1 MPSVAVEKPT
11 LIVTVV
17 YLRNPKQ
24 LAAIAA
30 AEQWQTMHPFLA
42 PSCQFRGPTFIPR
55 QGDPTTMPTL
65 VLPPTSKSQLQKSRP
80 SHPIPLPIISREK
93 SMRKFP
99 RPATTRRPLFFLERA
114 KYSKKTLINGAAA
127 QPQPPGVRALRLV
140 CAHAVLLRTC
150 LLKAPCA
157 CSCLQLARRRG
168 RRRLAQGI
176 SARAEQYSVQIQ
188 VLDLIEVDVSSL
200 PPSSVFISST
210 TRLLSSANEK
220 DS

>member
-1 MPSVAVEKPT
+1 MPSVAEEKPT
-11 LIVTVV
+11 LIITVV

-24 LAAIAA
+24 LAAIAG

-80 SHPIPLPIISREK
+80 SHPNPTPHYFPGKIHAEIPQ
-93 SMRKFP
+93 
-99 RPATTRRPLFFLERA
+99 PATTRPLFFLERA

-150 LLKAPCA
+150 LIKAPCA